1 MANNHMGSVEHG
13 KLLIKTF
20 GELAKEYG
28 INAGMKLQFRNLPTF
43 IHSDFKDSDLKYV
56 KRFNETALTES
67 DFRELVECMEENNLK
82 TVVTPFDNDSIPMIE
97 KLGIEV
103 VKIASCSI
111 DDWPLLEEVSEIN
124 KKIIISTAGADIDTL
139 RKVYRLF
146 KDKGRDFA
154 FMHCVGEYP
163 TPTEHANLHRINV
176 LQQEFPDI
184 QIGFSTHESPSEK
197 SLVPLAM
204 AMGCD
209 IIEKHVAI
217 ENFEKGWSANA
228 YSVGPLYID
237 ALFQEINKT
246 QKAMYGYSDNQLDAL
261 ASLKRG
267 VYLKHD
273 LPVGHV
279 LTPQDVYYAMPV
291 QDGQLN
297 ASNYDE
303 IMGSETNGMNLTQD
317 TPLMKT
323 DIIASYRK
331 VIIDDVRKQV
341 LDLLEAANVTITP
354 SDKVDISCHYGLEK
368 FPEVGCLLID
378 KINREYCKKIIVQL
392 PNQKH
397 PVHHHI
403 KKEEAFELLYGDC
416 TLNLNGKDIVL
427 EAGKPVLIARG
438 VKHSFSSQNGCVVEE
453 VSTTHH
459 LNDSKYEDLTINTLE
474 PSDRKVTIRL
484 LE

>member
-1 MANNHMGSVEHG
+1 MILHSCIVLANTQ
-13 KLLIKTF
+13 L
-20 GELAKEYG
+20 
-28 INAGMKLQFRNLPTF
+28 
-43 IHSDFKDSDLKYV
+43 
-56 KRFNETALTES
+56 
-67 DFRELVECMEENNLK
+67 
-82 TVVTPFDNDSIPMIE
+82 
-97 KLGIEV
+97 
-103 VKIASCSI
+103 
-111 DDWPLLEEVSEIN
+111 
-124 KKIIISTAGADIDTL
+124 
-139 RKVYRLF
+139 
-146 KDKGRDFA
+146 
-154 FMHCVGEYP
+154 
-163 TPTEHANLHRINV
+163 PTEHANLHRINV

-246 QKAMYGYSDNQLDAL
+246 QKAMYDYSDNQLDAL

-297 ASNYDE
+297 TSNYEE

-474 PSDRKVTIRL
+474 LSDRKVTIRL